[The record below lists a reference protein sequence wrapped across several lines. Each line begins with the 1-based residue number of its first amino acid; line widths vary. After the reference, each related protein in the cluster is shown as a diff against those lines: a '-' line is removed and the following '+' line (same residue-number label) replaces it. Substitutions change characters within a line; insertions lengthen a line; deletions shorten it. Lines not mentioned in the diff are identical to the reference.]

1 MQWQDKPAKA
11 MLGKKD
17 VFAEVNLLNLAA
29 SGCEGNRLGAE
40 PSDLGWKLDP
50 CPGAHPPSTC
60 HCPDGHNN
68 LWKKGKGKGKG

>member
-40 PSDLGWKLDP
+40 PSDLGWKLD
-50 CPGAHPPSTC
+50 
-60 HCPDGHNN
+60 
-68 LWKKGKGKGKG
+68 